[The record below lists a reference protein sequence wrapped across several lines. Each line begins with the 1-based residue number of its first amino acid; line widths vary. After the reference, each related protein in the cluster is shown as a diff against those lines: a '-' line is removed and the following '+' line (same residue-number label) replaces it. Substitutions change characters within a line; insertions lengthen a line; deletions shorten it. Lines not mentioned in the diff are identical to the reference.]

1 MKILITGSAGFIG
14 FHLVTALLKNMDFEI
29 IGLDSMNDYY
39 DPSLKLARLEQTG
52 ISGELSEN
60 KLIQSATHERY
71 RFIKLA
77 LDEEKDLLN
86 LFEQEKFDIVINL
99 AAQAGV
105 RYAAKNPRVY
115 ISSNIIGFFNI
126 LEACKINNIKH
137 LIFASSSSVYGLN
150 EEIPFSEHHNTDHP
164 TSLYAATKKSNEV
177 LAHSYSHIHGLPVTG
192 LRFFTVYGPWGRP
205 DMALFKFTKNILE
218 DKEIEIYGHG
228 EMYRDFTY
236 IDDIVESIVRL
247 INLPP
252 AINSNWD
259 AKISDPA
266 TSSAPFRILNIGRG
280 KPVKISDFVKI
291 LEDKLDKKAK
301 YKYVDMQPGEVKTT
315 FADTSE
321 LINLINYSPKVDIEK
336 GIGEFVDWYLS
347 YYK

>member
-14 FHLVTALLKNMDFEI
+14 FHLARNLLKNMDFEI

-39 DPSLKLARLEQTG
+39 DPSLKLARLGQLG
-52 ISGELSEN
+52 IPIELFEN
-60 KLIQSATHERY
+60 GLVQSSTYRNYKFLRVDLAEEKSLIQ
-71 RFIKLA
+71 
-77 LDEEKDLLN
+77 
-86 LFEQEKFDIVINL
+86 LFKQENFDVVINL

-105 RYAAKNPRVY
+105 RYALENPRAY
-115 ISSNIIGFFNI
+115 INSNIIGFFNL
-126 LEACKINNIKH
+126 LEACKDNNVKH
-137 LIFASSSSVYGLN
+137 LISASSSSVYGLN
-150 EEIPFSEHHNTDHP
+150 EETPFSEHHNTDHP

-177 LAHSYSHIHGLPVTG
+177 LAHSYSHIHKLPVTV

-236 IDDIVESIVRL
+236 IDDIVDSVARL
-247 INLPP
+247 MALPP
-252 AINSNWD
+252 MINSDWD

-291 LEDKLDKKAK
+291 LENKLDKKAK